1 MDSYGLFQDLGLA
14 SGSVCADSQQKGGF
28 RKDYS
33 SEPTVDKHSSSSCT
47 WINQTP
53 NMCGSFITDLM
64 VI

>member
-33 SEPTVDKHSSSSCT
+33 SEPTVDKHT